1 MTFDL
6 DEQLDL
12 EELYRQVSL
21 GELGA
26 VEVAIDYL
34 LERGLMPAIVRHWVR
49 LRLLERAAVSFAGT
63 LRPQQVAAVTE
74 GGGLLELRSSQRFA
88 LMSLL
93 NAAAEASETV
103 EPVDQ
108 RIGRLLHGPR
118 TPVDMVTE
126 AVLDAEIE
134 ALDVPSDLE
143 LERRER
149 ASAASRRGW
158 ETRRENEIRREAH
171 ERRSRQRAR
180 DRLRGS

>member
-1 MTFDL
+1 
-6 DEQLDL
+6 
-12 EELYRQVSL
+12 
-21 GELGA
+21 
-26 VEVAIDYL
+26 
-34 LERGLMPAIVRHWVR
+34 
-49 LRLLERAAVSFAGT
+49 
-63 LRPQQVAAVTE
+63 
-74 GGGLLELRSSQRFA
+74 
-88 LMSLL
+88 
-93 NAAAEASETV
+93 
-103 EPVDQ
+103 
-108 RIGRLLHGPR
+108 
-118 TPVDMVTE
+118 MVTE